1 MTKRHHFCA
10 LALAALVSNAVLAA
24 ESPNNIKSTAP
35 ADATAATAAAP
46 ASPSSAASTLS
57 ETDKVSYSIG
67 VQMGSDFKQQDI
79 QVNPTLFT
87 QGVTDAQQNGP
98 KLLTEEEVRNTL
110 VNFQKTMIQ
119 KQQENQL
126 KLSSKNLEEGNK
138 FLEENKKKPGVTT
151 LPSGLQYRVVQAGT
165 GPKPTATDTVTTHY
179 SGKFIDGK
187 EFDSSYSRGEPA
199 QFQVNAVIPGWTEAL
214 QLMQPGAKWEIVV
227 PAKLGYGEN
236 GVGRVIGPNATLVFN
251 IELLSIN
258 SKNKATEAPKN
269 APKKT
274 TSKTTAPSSSTQKA
288 ASQSTT
294 NKS

>member
-1 MTKRHHFCA
+1 MTKKHYFST
-10 LALAALVSNAVLAA
+10 LALAVVLSNAAFA
-24 ESPNNIKSTAP
+24 
-35 ADATAATAAAP
+35 ADAPNKAQTTLP
-46 ASPSSAASTLS
+46 STTSTTTTMTTTTSPAASTMS
-57 ETDKVSYSIG
+57 ELDKVSYSIG
-67 VQMGSDFKQQDI
+67 IQMGADFKQQDI
-79 QVNPTLFT
+79 QINPTLFM
-87 QGVTDAQQNGP
+87 QGVADAQETGP
-98 KLLTEEEVRNTL
+98 KILTEEEVRNTL

-119 KQQENQL
+119 KQQENQI
-126 KLSSKNLEEGNK
+126 KLSSKNLEDGNK

-179 SGKFIDGK
+179 SGQFINGK

-236 GVGRVIGPNATLVFN
+236 GVGRIIGPNETLLFN

-258 SKNKATEAPKN
+258 SKDKSTDAPKS
-269 APKKT
+269 APKKS
-274 TSKTTAPSSSTQKA
+274 TSKATSPSSSTQKS
-288 ASQSTT
+288 ASQSNV
-294 NKS
+294 NKG